1 MPELRQGRRAS
12 TFGWWWTALQGLGF
26 LHHRLRQ
33 GRQEGPACCRGE
45 VRVRVVQRVRVVGDA
60 RRLRFVRTGRFGDIG
75 NLRNSGTVWGI
86 GNIRHRRRLRL
97 EWRGGPRGPRL
108 QARSTRAVQ
117 HSQVGTAEVNGLE
130 TLREALQRAAVSIG
144 APADVQPALERP
156 RDPAHGDWATNLAMT
171 LAKPLGKKP
180 RDIAEALLAALDATG
195 AGVAESTVA
204 GPGFINFR
212 LATADLA
219 AGVGRILAEG
229 AQWGLGTSGTGRTAN
244 VEFVSANPTGP
255 LHVGHGR
262 QAALGDAIAAL
273 LASQGWTVTREFY
286 YNDAGAQIAN
296 LALSVQARLRER
308 AGEPGEV
315 PDGGYHGEYIKEI
328 AERYAVELPADPR
341 GADLERVRA
350 VAVRELRHEQ
360 DLDLRA
366 FGVKFDVYYLES
378 SLYSDGFVAKTVG
391 QLQQAGHTF
400 EDDGA
405 LYLRTTTFGDDKDR
419 VMRKRDGTF
428 TYFVPDVAYHVTK
441 FERGFT
447 RAINVQGADHHG
459 TTARVRAGLQALEMG
474 VPKGYPEYVLH
485 QMVTVLK
492 GGEEVKISKRAG
504 AYVTVRDLIDEVG
517 RDAVRYF
524 FLMRKGDSQLVFDVD
539 LARSQSEENPVYY
552 IQMAHAR
559 LCGIFRVGEIDA
571 CNVTGEGID
580 WSALDQVE
588 ERELVKTLL
597 DWPTFVANAA
607 DALEPHRVA
616 NWLLETARLVHIW
629 YHKHHVLGE
638 PERIMQARLALAKA
652 ARITLA
658 NGLGL
663 LGISAPERM

>member
-1 MPELRQGRRAS
+1 MS
-12 TFGWWWTALQGLGF
+12 
-26 LHHRLRQ
+26 
-33 GRQEGPACCRGE
+33 
-45 VRVRVVQRVRVVGDA
+45 
-60 RRLRFVRTGRFGDIG
+60 
-75 NLRNSGTVWGI
+75 
-86 GNIRHRRRLRL
+86 
-97 EWRGGPRGPRL
+97 
-108 QARSTRAVQ
+108 AV
-117 HSQVGTAEVNGLE
+117 E
-130 TLREALQRAAVSIG
+130 TLRAVLAQAAVALG
-144 APADVQPALERP
+144 APADVKIVLERP

-180 RDIAEALLAALDATG
+180 REIADALAASLDRKA
-195 AGVAESTVA
+195 AGVSAIEVA

-212 LATADLA
+212 LDSGDLASGLARILA
-219 AGVGRILAEG
+219 AGDAWGQGEG
-229 AQWGLGTSGTGRTAN
+229 GKGRTAN

-262 QAALGDAIAAL
+262 QAALGDSIASL
-273 LASQGWTVTREFY
+273 LGSQGWTVTREFY
-286 YNDAGAQIAN
+286 YNDAGVQIAN
-296 LALSVQARLRER
+296 LAKSVQARLRER
-308 AGEPGEV
+308 AGEALVIPE
-315 PDGGYHGEYIKEI
+315 GGYHGQYIAEI
-328 AERYAVELPADPR
+328 AERYATEFPADA
-341 GADLERVRA
+341 GGENYAQVQM
-350 VAVRELRHEQ
+350 VAVRELRKEQ

-378 SLYSDGFVAKTVG
+378 SLYTDGLVEKTVAA
-391 QLQQAGHTF
+391 LQAKGHTF

-405 LYLRTTTFGDDKDR
+405 LYLRTTEYGDDKDR
-419 VMRKRDGTF
+419 VMRKRDGTY

-441 FERGFT
+441 FERGFN

-459 TTARVRAGLQALEMG
+459 TTARVRAGLQALEIG

-485 QMVTVLK
+485 QMVTVVK

-504 AYVTVRDLIDEVG
+504 SYVTVRDLIDEVG

-559 LCGIFRVGEIDA
+559 VCNIFRVGAVDA
-571 CNVTGEGID
+571 ATVTGEGVN
-580 WSALDQVE
+580 WGVLDSPE
-588 ERELVKTLL
+588 ERELVKALL
-597 DWPTFVANAA
+597 DWPDLVASAA

-616 NWLLETARLVHIW
+616 NWLLETARLVHTW

-638 PERIMQARLALAKA
+638 APEIMQARLALAKA
-652 ARITLA
+652 VRITLA

-663 LGISAPERM
+663 LGIAAPERM